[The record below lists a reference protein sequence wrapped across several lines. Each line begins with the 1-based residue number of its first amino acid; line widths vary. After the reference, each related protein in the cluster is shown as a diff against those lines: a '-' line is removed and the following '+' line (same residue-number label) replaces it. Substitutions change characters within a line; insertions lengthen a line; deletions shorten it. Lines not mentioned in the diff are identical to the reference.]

1 MGSWSQSPRAGSR
14 LERACKAAPAWAQGP
29 RAASRALGPWA
40 GSSSSLGPGEQPQA
54 AAQSVGRRHSFH
66 TLLFCVWVECSWG
79 GPFGGDGFS
88 PPRRIFWS
96 QESNCLGFCRRPPWL
111 GALTPFLD
119 GNALGAPS
127 QNTSEIPG
135 RKRPWRSWHSRPG
148 KFWPFPAGKGLAI
161 PGRERSGHSRPGKVW
176 AFPAGKGL
184 GIPGRERSGHSRPG
198 KVGAFPAGKTLATDH
213 FLMEGNHDP
222 TLLPMD
228 PKSTCTPEG
237 SSETASSAAVRL
249 KKSSRPPISRF

>member
-1 MGSWSQSPRAGSR
+1 MPRFLSSTSLAGSPHTIPR
-14 LERACKAAPAWAQGP
+14 WER
-29 RAASRALGPWA
+29 
-40 GSSSSLGPGEQPQA
+40 
-54 AAQSVGRRHSFH
+54 
-66 TLLFCVWVECSWG
+66 
-79 GPFGGDGFS
+79 
-88 PPRRIFWS
+88 
-96 QESNCLGFCRRPPWL
+96 
-111 GALTPFLD
+111 
-119 GNALGAPS
+119 LGAPS
-127 QNTSEIPG
+127 QNTSEILG

>member
-1 MGSWSQSPRAGSR
+1 MGWEWGT
-14 LERACKAAPAWAQGP
+14 
-29 RAASRALGPWA
+29 ASRGRAIRR
-40 GSSSSLGPGEQPQA
+40 QA
-54 AAQSVGRRHSFH
+54 TFVSYSYF
-66 TLLFCVWVECSWG
+66 FCVWVECSWG

-176 AFPAGKGL
+176 AFQAGKGL
-184 GIPGRERSGHSRPG
+184 GIPGRERSGRSRPG
-198 KVGAFPAGKTLATDH
+198 KVWAFPAGKDLGIPDRERSGH
-213 FLMEGNHDP
+213 SQLG
-222 TLLPMD
+222 
-228 PKSTCTPEG
+228 K
-237 SSETASSAAVRL
+237 RW
-249 KKSSRPPISRF
+249 PPITSLWKAIMTQRCSQWIQKVRVHQRVHQRLQVQQLFA